1 MKRYDCID
9 NMKEIERIGTDNL
22 KQKCVKLIDNIEKQ
36 MKNA

>member
-9 NMKEIERIGTDNL
+9 NMKEIEIIGTDNL